1 MAKITDAKLL
11 QNSALS
17 DFKEL
22 FETYHDLIFS
32 VCYRMTGN
40 RTVAEDLTQDVFFNA
55 YKAHHEFRNDSQIST
70 WLYRIAVN
78 VSLNYE
84 TRKKRVKW
92 FSLDVFL
99 NPEADEAFQDLF
111 CTNDTPQAQLEQ
123 AEREQRILKA
133 INSLPPK
140 QRIALLSNKYE
151 GLSYEAIALSM
162 NCSVNAVRSYI
173 FRAKQTLSRK
183 LNLSKERI

>member
-1 MAKITDAKLL
+1 MRKIADTKSLH
-11 QNSALS
+11 NSALA

-32 VCYRMTGN
+32 LCYRMTGN
-40 RTVAEDLTQDVFFNA
+40 RTVAEDLTQDVFLNA
-55 YKAHHEFRNDSQIST
+55 YKGHCEFRNDSHIST

-84 TRKKRVKW
+84 TKKKRVRW
-92 FSLDVFL
+92 LSLDAIL
-99 NPEADEAFQDLF
+99 NPEANEAFQDLF
-111 CTNDTPQAQLEQ
+111 CCSPTPQAQMEQ

-140 QRIALLSNKYE
+140 QRIAFLSNKYR
-151 GLSYEAIALSM
+151 GLSYEEVALAM
-162 NCSVNAVRSYI
+162 NCSVDSVRSYI

-183 LNLSKERI
+183 LNSSKEML